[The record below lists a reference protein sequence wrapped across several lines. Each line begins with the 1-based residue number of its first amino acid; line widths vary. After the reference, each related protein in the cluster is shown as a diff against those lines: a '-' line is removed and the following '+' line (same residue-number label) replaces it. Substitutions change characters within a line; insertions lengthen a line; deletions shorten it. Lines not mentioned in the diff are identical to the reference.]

1 MDVFLLRHGKAERPS
16 ARIPSDYH
24 RPLTVPGRREM
35 EKVGRAIRKM
45 GIRPDLLA
53 SSPLVRAAQTAEIV
67 SGYLGAAVDEWEV
80 LKPEAP
86 PAGAI
91 KALEDAGA
99 DSVMLV
105 GHEPHMSTLISQ
117 MISDGTASV
126 SLKKGGLACVRTYMP
141 GSANL
146 RYVLTPKQL
155 VMIS

>member
-16 ARIPSDYH
+16 VRIPSDYH

-35 EKVGRAIRKM
+35 ERVGRAIRKM
-45 GIRPDLLA
+45 GIRPDVLA

-67 SGYLGAAVDEWEV
+67 SGYLGAAVDEWEE
-80 LKPEAP
+80 LKPEVP
-86 PAGAI
+86 PAETM
-91 KALEDAGA
+91 KALEAAGA

-105 GHEPHMSTLISQ
+105 GHEPHLSTLISR

-141 GSANL
+141 GSADL